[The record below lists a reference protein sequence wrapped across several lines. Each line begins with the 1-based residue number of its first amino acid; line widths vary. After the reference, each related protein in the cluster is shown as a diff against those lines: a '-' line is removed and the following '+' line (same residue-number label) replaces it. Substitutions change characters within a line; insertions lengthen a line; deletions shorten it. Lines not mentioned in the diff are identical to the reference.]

1 MERANKMKLFYPLDP
16 EQKHWKPLGY
26 PLKSAVDS
34 EALRSK
40 VSLRVSPTA
49 PQAPKGSVSPV
60 GWCAKRK
67 APRRREQIQG
77 LRAASAQNFD
87 ICEQGKRVLSEKAA
101 AGGLFRHAGTA
112 PFGAVRCIM
121 RRNHTWYSIG

>member
-60 GWCAKRK
+60 GCCAKRK

-77 LRAASAQNFD
+77 LRAAGAQNAD
-87 ICEQGKRVLSEKAA
+87 ICEQRKRVLAEKAA
-101 AGGLFRHAGTA
+101 TGGFFRHAEAGRPLDRPA
-112 PFGAVRCIM
+112 SGC
-121 RRNHTWYSIG
+121 